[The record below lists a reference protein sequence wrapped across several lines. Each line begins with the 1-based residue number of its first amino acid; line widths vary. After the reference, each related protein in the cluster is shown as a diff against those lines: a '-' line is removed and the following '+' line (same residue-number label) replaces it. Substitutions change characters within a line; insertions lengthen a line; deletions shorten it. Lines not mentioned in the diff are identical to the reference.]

1 MNLVTGV
8 EKRRK
13 IVKVVLDIETDQLD
27 ASVVNCIVAKNIDT
41 NLVTVFDPDNMHVF
55 KNWSKNIE
63 QYIMHNG
70 LSFDAPVLNRLL
82 GTSIKPSQ
90 VLDTLILS
98 QLFNP
103 MREGGNG
110 LKAWGDRFKFPKGSI
125 ENFAKYTD
133 ELKKYCIQDV
143 EITHKLYEYLK
154 KEGRGF
160 SKSCIDLE
168 HQVRVILD
176 QQEKNGFALDIKKA
190 MLLLGQLSDE
200 ANQLE
205 KWAIE
210 RFEPTKVEL
219 KTKTKYIP
227 FNIGS
232 RQQIANRL
240 MAIGWKPKK
249 FTDKGS
255 VIVNEDVLDTI
266 DMPEAKKF
274 SRFFLLQKRVAQIK
288 SWIESFND
296 KTGRVHGK
304 VMTLKTITGRMAHNS
319 PNMAQIPAVR
329 SPYGKECREC
339 WTVGNIH
346 THSIVGTDASGLELR
361 CLAHLMNDKQF
372 TDTLLTGDIH
382 THNMNMAGLTDR
394 DQAKTFIYAFMY
406 GAGPAKIGQ
415 IVGGGSKEGKVLID
429 RFLKSMPSLKRVRDI
444 VTNTAQKHGVI
455 KGIDGRL
462 LRTRSP
468 HSALNT
474 LIQGAGAVVCKL
486 WLVNIMKRTTSS
498 NLDVKLVASV
508 HDEYQFEVVNK
519 DVQAFCKITKY
530 AMKDTEKQLQMR
542 CPLDNEHKVGKTW
555 AETH

>member
-1 MNLVTGV
+1 
-8 EKRRK
+8 
-13 IVKVVLDIETDQLD
+13 VKVVLDIETDQLN

-143 EITHKLYEYLK
+143 EITHKLYNHLK
-154 KEGRGF
+154 IEGKGF
-160 SKSCIDLE
+160 SKSSIHLE
-168 HQVRVILD
+168 HQVRVIID
-176 QQEKNGFALDIKKA
+176 QQEKNGFYLDVKKA
-190 MLLLGQLSDE
+190 MCLHNTLLDE
-200 ANQLE
+200 ANELE
-205 KWAIE
+205 KWGRI
-210 RFEPTKVEL
+210 RFDPTRKDL

-232 RQQIANRL
+232 RQQIADRL
-240 MAIGWKPKK
+240 MEIGWKPKK
-249 FTDKGS
+249 HTEKGN
-255 VIVNEDVLDTI
+255 VIVNEEVLDSI
-266 DMPEAKKF
+266 NLPEAKKI
-274 SRFFLLQKRVAQIK
+274 SRYLLLQKRIAQIK
-288 SWIESFND
+288 SWID
-296 KTGRVHGK
+296 ACDDTDGRVHGR
-304 VMTLKTITGRMAHNS
+304 VHTLKTITGRMAHHS

-329 SPYGKECREC
+329 SPYGKECRDC
-339 WTVGNIH
+339 WTVENPY

-361 CLAHLMNDKQF
+361 CLAHLMNDANF
-372 TDTLLTGDIH
+372 TEEVLNGDIH
-382 THNMNMAGLTDR
+382 TANMKMAGISDR

-406 GAGPAKIGQ
+406 GAGANKIGK
-415 IVGGGSKEGKVLID
+415 IVGKGAKEGQELMN
-429 RFLKSMPSLKRVRDI
+429 RFLSNMPSLKRVRDS
-444 VTNTAQKHGVI
+444 VTNSATKGKI

-462 LRTRSP
+462 LHVRSP

-474 LIQGAGAVVCKL
+474 LLQGAGAVVCKL
-486 WLVNIMKRTTSS
+486 WLINMNKRIQTSGV
-498 NLDVKLVASV
+498 DAKLVASI
-508 HDEYQFEVVNK
+508 HDEYQYEVSKK
-519 DVQAFCKITKY
+519 DVQKFGRITKD
-530 AMKDTEKQLQMR
+530 AMKDTEQQLQMK
-542 CPLDNEHKVGKTW
+542 CPLDNEWKEGTTW

>member
-1 MNLVTGV
+1 M
-8 EKRRK
+8 
-13 IVKVVLDIETDQLD
+13 KVVLDIETDQID

-125 ENFAKYTD
+125 ENFSKYTD

-160 SKSCIDLE
+160 SKSCINLE

-200 ANQLE
+200 ATQLE
-205 KWAIE
+205 KWATE

-232 RQQIANRL
+232 RQQIADRL

-249 FTDKGS
+249 FTDKGN
-255 VIVNEDVLDTI
+255 VIINEEVLDTI

-296 KTGRVHGK
+296 KTGRVHGR
-304 VMTLKTITGRMAHNS
+304 VMTLKTITGRMAHHS

-329 SPYGKECREC
+329 SPYGKECRDC
-339 WTVGNIH
+339 WTVSNIH

-542 CPLDNEHKVGKTW
+542 CPLDNEYKVGKTW